1 MLEKAPLL
9 LFVLIIYTINIFLLS
24 VIKKL
29 VLNTD
34 KIMSHINKIVLN
46 IIFMVCRII
55 LMEILIVLFFVKRV
69 VVLQGVS

>member
-46 IIFMVCRII
+46 IIFIVCRII
-55 LMEILIVLFFVKRV
+55 FRGCIFVLREIFDNVGI
-69 VVLQGVS
+69 